1 MKRKTVFLIAAIV
14 LVLLAVYGVWH
25 YSPLRYLTRSKS
37 QPDQAHSGTIK
48 KPGRAEVV
56 TKKILPDSAKKERA
70 TDIPRPLI
78 VTKKILPDSTR
89 KERTTDIPRPLVVL
103 KDLPPKKTPQPGQPL
118 EKSADQ
124 ADAEKKTLVL
134 QPDGSLI
141 AQKGGPAESKPDAS
155 AKTIPGKPQVA
166 SLEAEPYHPYS
177 ILLSSCRLPQSARKI
192 VSDYQKL
199 GLAPYVVKVKFDEGD
214 EWLRVLAGHYQT
226 RREALNVKKEQQLSA
241 AIVKKTPYTN
251 LIGTF
256 TAEAAMQADL
266 SRLRKLGYSPYFLKT
281 QNGRY
286 KLLVGAFITKEGA
299 ENQRKE
305 LQSKG
310 IRNTVIR
317 R

>member
-1 MKRKTVFLIAAIV
+1 MKRKTVFLLAAMV

-37 QPDQAHSGTIK
+37 QPDQVHSGTIK
-48 KPGRAEVV
+48 SRYRPVIV
-56 TKKILPDSAKKERA
+56 TKKILPDSAQKKRA
-70 TDIPRPLI
+70 TDIPL
-78 VTKKILPDSTR
+78 
-89 KERTTDIPRPLVVL
+89 PLVVL
-103 KDLPPKKTPQPGQPL
+103 KDLP
-118 EKSADQ
+118 A
-124 ADAEKKTLVL
+124 KKTLVL

-141 AQKGGPAESKPDAS
+141 AQKSGPSEIKPDAS
-155 AKTIPGKPQVA
+155 AKTIPDKPQIE
-166 SLEAEPYHPYS
+166 SLKPEPYHPYS

-192 VSDYQKL
+192 VSDYQKV

-226 RREALNVKKEQQLSA
+226 RQEALKVKKEQQLSA

-251 LIGTF
+251 FIGTF
-256 TAEAAMQADL
+256 AAEEAMQDDL

-281 QNGRY
+281 QNDRY
-286 KLLVGAFITKEGA
+286 KLVVGAFITKKGA
-299 ENQRKE
+299 ENQSKE

-310 IRNTVIR
+310 IQNKVIR